1 MGREAIRVAV
11 VQAAPVFL
19 DLEKSLHKAER
30 LIGEAAARGARLVAL
45 GETWLP
51 GYPAWIDLCPGAAY
65 WDHPPVKKAHARL
78 HENSLVVPGP
88 ETARLGEAARQHGVV
103 LVIGVNERVPR
114 GPGHGTLYNT
124 QLIFGPDG
132 ALLSRHRKLVPTHA
146 ERLVWGPGDGTGL
159 RAVDTPL
166 GRVGTLICWE
176 HWMPLA
182 RQAMHESAEA
192 IHIAAWPTVRE
203 MYQVASRH
211 YAFEGRCFVL
221 ACGQIIEAGSLPP
234 ELDLPPGL
242 APQSGGDPRAGLDP
256 KAGRAL
262 VASGGSCIFGPDG
275 ALLAGPVFDR
285 EEILTA
291 DLDLGRIAEESM
303 ALDVT
308 GHYARPDLFDFRV
321 KEPS

>member
-1 MGREAIRVAV
+1 M
-11 VQAAPVFL
+11 
-19 DLEKSLHKAER
+19 
-30 LIGEAAARGARLVAL
+30 
-45 GETWLP
+45 
-51 GYPAWIDLCPGAAY
+51 
-65 WDHPPVKKAHARL
+65 
-78 HENSLVVPGP
+78 
-88 ETARLGEAARQHGVV
+88 TA
-103 LVIGVNERVPR
+103 

-159 RAVDTPL
+159 RAVDTPI

-192 IHIAAWPTVRE
+192 IHVAAWPTVRDI
-203 MYQVASRH
+203 YQVASRH

-221 ACGQIIEAGSLPP
+221 ACGQIIEAGALPP
-234 ELDLPPGL
+234 ELDLPPEIEK
-242 APQSGGDPRAGLDP
+242 D
-256 KAGRAL
+256 KRAL

-275 ALLAGPVFDR
+275 AILAGPVFDR

-291 DLDLGRIAEESM
+291 DLDMGRIAEESM

-308 GHYARPDLFDFRV
+308 GHYNRPDVFDFRV
-321 KEPS
+321 KER